1 MSLTT
6 IAKLKC
12 EIKDTV
18 REELLEELS
27 EKKKEVEKECQELIN
42 KTNKECAA
50 KTDECNMNCN
60 KNKREAKE
68 YCDKMIKVIDTLETD
83 YSEDIEFINILCFD
97 KKEFI
102 VRKSIL
108 INNSDWFK
116 AFLSN
121 NFKNN
126 RIEGKYYLDCTGEI
140 FNHIYEYIK
149 SGNNSNVLP
158 KNNKCLF
165 NKISN
170 QMIYYCM
177 QPPFFKISDDV
188 IYDGSDIVNKYLF
201 SLSSNDKIRAFWEK
215 RFTRSRSKHYPG
227 KIIDIDKNDS
237 VKFKAYDGDIKTYE
251 ENECDAIFMYKPEFE
266 CNNVDKYVSGVHC
279 NYNIITIRE
288 IRNKFNNYKFKL
300 IDRNITTN
308 DSKNKDTVVRSYF
321 VNQNTNNI
329 IYIDDF

>member
-27 EKKKEVEKECQELIN
+27 DKKIDIEKECQELLN
-42 KTNKECAA
+42 KTNKECTA
-50 KTDECNMNCN
+50 KTDECNISCN
-60 KNKREAKE
+60 KSKREAKE
-68 YCDKMIKVIDTLETD
+68 YCDKMMKVIDILETD
-83 YSEDIEFINILCFD
+83 YSEDVEFINIICFD

-102 VRKSIL
+102 VRKTL
-108 INNSDWFK
+108 LTDNSDWFK

-126 RIEGKYYLDCTGEI
+126 CIEGKYYLDCTGEI

-149 SGNNSNVLP
+149 SGNNNNVLP
-158 KNNKCLF
+158 IDNKCLF
-165 NKISN
+165 NKITN
-170 QMIYYCM
+170 QMIYYCI
-177 QPPFFKISDDV
+177 QPPSYHNNNDV
-188 IYDGSDIVNKYLF
+188 IYDGSDIVNKYIF
-201 SLSSNDKIRAFWEK
+201 SLSNNGKIRAFWEK
-215 RFTRSRSKHYPG
+215 KFTRSRSKHYPG
-227 KIIDIDKNDS
+227 KIIDINKKYY
-237 VKFKAYDGDIKTYE
+237 VKFKANDGDIKTYE

-266 CNNVDKYVSGVHC
+266 SNNKDKYVSGIHC

-288 IRNKFNNYKFKL
+288 IRNKFSNFKFKL

-308 DSKNKDTVVRSYF
+308 DSKNKDTVIRSYF